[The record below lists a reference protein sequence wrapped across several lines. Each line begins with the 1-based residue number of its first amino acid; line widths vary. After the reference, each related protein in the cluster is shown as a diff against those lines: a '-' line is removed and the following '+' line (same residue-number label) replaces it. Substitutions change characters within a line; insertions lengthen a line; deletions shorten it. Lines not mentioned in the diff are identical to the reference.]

1 MKIEYTGAS
10 LKQVGGHDDAGS
22 ADKWD
27 SGGVM
32 CGVCPGSQATF
43 TVTAEDGSTLDY
55 TIAITQPNVSGEP
68 VLSNGNATRTSDKE
82 ATVTFTSSATG
93 SYYYKVVASG
103 AAEPDIDTSKSGSA
117 AVAGSNTITLNNLT
131 AGARDIYIV
140 VKNAAGDVSN
150 KLKIAIPA
158 FGEDPDKPDEGDF
171 TITYTGPTG
180 GKLVPSRTR
189 ANAGDTITV
198 SYKIVEGNK
207 ERVQSFRG
215 VVIQI
220 KGSGKTKMFTI
231 RKISNGVGVERIFPL
246 YSPHIDKIE
255 VNKIG
260 VVRRARIYY
269 LRDLT
274 GKKARIKEKRMTR
287 TEKK

>member
-1 MKIEYTGAS
+1 MNK
-10 LKQVGGHDDAGS
+10 DA
-22 ADKWD
+22 
-27 SGGVM
+27 
-32 CGVCPGSQATF
+32 
-43 TVTAEDGSTLDY
+43 
-55 TIAITQPNVSGEP
+55 II
-68 VLSNGNATRTSDKE
+68 
-82 ATVTFTSSATG
+82 
-93 SYYYKVVASG
+93 
-103 AAEPDIDTSKSGSA
+103 
-117 AVAGSNTITLNNLT
+117 
-131 AGARDIYIV
+131 
-140 VKNAAGDVSN
+140 
-150 KLKIAIPA
+150 
-158 FGEDPDKPDEGDF
+158 
-171 TITYTGPTG
+171 
-180 GKLVPSRTR
+180 KLVNEQMWPKTDADVPSFK
-189 ANAGDTITV
+189 AGDTITV

-269 LRDLT
+269 RRDLT